1 MLFRSVLFIHTFVKD
16 TLTAHPLH
24 PQLSKLTPSTKNSSR
39 LGECRVCDKNI
50 PARYKCPACATPY
63 CSLVCFKVH
72 KESCQP
78 PQQQQEPQRE
88 QQQSAASSEKTD
100 QTPKAEQ
107 STIATAGPE
116 DSGKNAVFERLL
128 RDDGIKYYLKQESL
142 RVHLRTISD
151 ILNDPKVS
159 GEQSSEA
166 RRRVALKKLREL
178 RMGGREENVLVE
190 EFVERV
196 LELLD
201 DDDDNDQQN

>member
-1 MLFRSVLFIHTFVKD
+1 LATALFFHFFVWD
-16 TLTAHPLH
+16 SPAVHLLPSQT
-24 PQLSKLTPSTKNSSR
+24 SKLTPSTKNSSR
-39 LGECRVCDKNI
+39 LGECQVCNKSI
-50 PARYKCPACATPY
+50 PARYKCPACTTPY

-72 KESCQP
+72 KESCQS
-78 PQQQQEPQRE
+78 QQQQQQ
-88 QQQSAASSEKTD
+88 QQQSPALSENITQAAKL
-100 QTPKAEQ
+100 EQ
-107 STIATAGPE
+107 PAIANAGPE
-116 DSGKNAVFERLL
+116 DSSKNAVFERLL
-128 RDDGIKYYLKQESL
+128 RDDRIRYYLKQESL
-142 RVHLRTISD
+142 RVHLRMISK
-151 ILNDPKVS
+151 ILEDSKVS